1 MRKSIIKFEDVKN
14 QVFNY
19 LKVIE
24 EDIPYFNGK
33 YNQRRWLFECICGN
47 KKSLLPSNVLNGSV
61 KSCGCLK
68 HEITKEK
75 IQNYY
80 NKKYEFP
87 VELRSFSNYK
97 RHGKEFNLN
106 FEEFKNLVND
116 NCYYCNSEP
125 NNLLGNKTFSKTKML
140 NGIDRL
146 DSNIG
151 YNIENCVPCCKQC
164 NIMKNVWSEKDF
176 LNKIKEI
183 YEFKYPEFKGR

>member
-1 MRKSIIKFEDVKN
+1 MRKSIVKFEDVKD

-24 EDIPYFNGK
+24 EDVPYFNGK
-33 YNQRRWLFECICGN
+33 YNQRRWIFECICGN

-75 IQNYY
+75 IQNHY

-97 RHGKEFNLN
+97 RHLIIK
-106 FEEFKNLVND
+106 
-116 NCYYCNSEP
+116 Y
-125 NNLLGNKTFSKTKML
+125 KTVIIRCFLKSSSIITGYGITKL
-140 NGIDRL
+140 HHSIR
-146 DSNIG
+146 
-151 YNIENCVPCCKQC
+151 
-164 NIMKNVWSEKDF
+164 
-176 LNKIKEI
+176 NKIHQE
-183 YEFKYPEFKGR
+183 RCT